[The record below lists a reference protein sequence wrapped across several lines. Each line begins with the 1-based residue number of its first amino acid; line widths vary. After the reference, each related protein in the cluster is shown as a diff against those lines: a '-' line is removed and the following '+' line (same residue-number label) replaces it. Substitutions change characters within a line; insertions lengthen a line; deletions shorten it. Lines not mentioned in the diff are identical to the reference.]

1 MKTFKEQQGI
11 REDGHT
17 PDESVSNALTEL
29 KRNIAILEKNK
40 PAEYPQWWVN
50 KIVKAA
56 DYIDSAADF
65 IQNKNE
71 SVKEAPMVSGTMD
84 IVRSILSKIESDITK
99 DYTKGKFE
107 KHFPTVKML
116 AKIAGYGIT
125 QKKQAKGKTF
135 RYDLKK

>member
-1 MKTFKEQQGI
+1 MKTFKEQQRI

-17 PDESVSNALTEL
+17 PEQSVSNALAEL

-40 PAEYPQWWVN
+40 PTEYPQWWIN

-56 DYIDSAADF
+56 DYVDSAADF

-71 SVKEAPMVSGTMD
+71 SVNEAPLVADTMG
-84 IVRSILSKIESDITK
+84 IVRSILSKIESDLSK
-99 DYTKGKFE
+99 DYVKGKFE
-107 KHFPTVKML
+107 RSFPKLKML
-116 AKIAGYGIT
+116 AKMAGYGIS
-125 QKKQAKGKTF
+125 QKKQTKGKTY

>member
-84 IVRSILSKIESDITK
+84 ICLLYTSDAA
-99 DYTKGKFE
+99 DE
-107 KHFPTVKML
+107 
-116 AKIAGYGIT
+116 
-125 QKKQAKGKTF
+125 
-135 RYDLKK
+135 